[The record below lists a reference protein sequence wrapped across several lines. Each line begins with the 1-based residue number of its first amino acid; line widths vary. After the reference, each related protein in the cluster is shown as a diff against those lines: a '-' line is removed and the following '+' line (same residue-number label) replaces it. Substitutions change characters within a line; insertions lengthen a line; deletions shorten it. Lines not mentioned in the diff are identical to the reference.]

1 MQIAQLADM
10 SAKSN
15 FHRLEIYIRDQ
26 MRMSHVYQPVLLRVL
41 LERGGAATTEDIAK
55 ALLSY
60 DRSQVEY
67 YEIRTKNMVG
77 KVLTQNGVIEPVK
90 DGRRIVGYRLA
101 ASDLSEQEIAALIE
115 LCQQRLSAYIG
126 LRGDGIWGHR
136 GIADGYVPGSVRYEV
151 LKRAKHRCELC
162 GAHEDQAAL
171 HVDHIVPRAKGGSDD
186 LSNFQA
192 LCVTCNTNKRDRD
205 DTDFRDVL
213 ASYGIRDQACIFC
226 TIGEDRIIAENE
238 LCYAIRDGFPVTPM
252 HTLVIPKRHVA
263 DYFDLYQPELNA
275 IQALLKEQREQIL
288 AADPSVTGFNV
299 GINAGADA
307 GQTIFHV
314 HVHLIPRRKG
324 DVADPRGG
332 VRGVIPEKQ
341 TY

>member
-1 MQIAQLADM
+1 MSTNLTFQQL
-10 SAKSN
+10 
-15 FHRLEIYIRDQ
+15 ETYIRDQ
-26 MRMSHVYQPVLLRVL
+26 MRMSHVYQPVMLQVL
-41 LERGGAATTEDIAK
+41 LEKGGTASTEDIAK

-67 YEIRTKNMVG
+67 YEVRTKNMVG
-77 KVLTQNGVIEPVK
+77 KVLTQNGLIQPIK

-101 ASDLSEQEIAALIE
+101 TNELSDHEVTALVD
-115 LCQQRLSAYIG
+115 LCQQRLSGYVDQ
-126 LRGDGIWGHR
+126 RGDGIWGHR
-136 GIADGYVPGSVRYEV
+136 GLSDGYVPGSVRYEV

-162 GAHEDQAAL
+162 GAHEAQAAL
-171 HVDHIVPRAKGGSDD
+171 HVDHIVPRAKGGTDD
-186 LSNFQA
+186 LSNFQT

-213 ASYGIRDQACIFC
+213 TSYGVRDEACLFC
-226 TIGEDRIIAENE
+226 RIDPDRVVAENE
-238 LCYAIRDGFPVTPM
+238 LCYAIRDGFPVTPL

-275 IQALLKEQREQIL
+275 MQSMLGAQREQIL
-288 AADPSVTGFNV
+288 AADPTVTGFNV
-299 GINAGADA
+299 GINAGAEA

-332 VRGVIPEKQ
+332 VRGVIPDRQK
-341 TY
+341 Y

>member
-162 GAHEDQAAL
+162 GAHEEQAAL